1 MASEK
6 VLQAT
11 DANFDEEVVKSQ
23 MPVLVDFW
31 AEWCMPCRMVG
42 PIVEQLA
49 EEYDGKLKVAKLNTD
64 DARETAS
71 QFGISAIPTLLL
83 FNKGQVVK
91 KLVGLKSKKDL
102 KQEIDAIL

>member
-1 MASEK
+1 MASENL
-6 VLQAT
+6 LQAT
-11 DANFDEEVVKSQ
+11 DANFDEEVINSQ
-23 MPVLVDFW
+23 IPVLVDVW

-64 DARETAS
+64 YARDTALRL
-71 QFGISAIPTLLL
+71 GISAIPTLLL
-83 FNKGQVVK
+83 FKKGQLVR
-91 KLVGLKSKKDL
+91 KLVGLKSKRDL

>member
-64 DARETAS
+64 DARETAAK
-71 QFGISAIPTLLL
+71 FGISAIPTLLL